1 MPVTF
6 AHPLAVAPLARTGLP
21 LGALVI
27 GTVVPD
33 LPLFARA
40 TPGLDIV
47 TLLVDGPDLPTMIDQ
62 YEFLH
67 SLTGLVTVNI
77 FIGLIVLALWWLLL
91 RPAYRDALPRPL
103 RERTNTTPAGVRPWL
118 LAVPALLI
126 GSLTHVVWDQL
137 TDEGALISQR
147 IEVLQGSIAG
157 FPYSLLLQYASSL
170 LGALGVLVWLCL
182 RLARRDGRAVP
193 QRRPELAAW
202 MFAVPV
208 LVAGVGSATVLYAA
222 SRNFSAASR
231 TAPGFTVHDFAFD
244 ALTTTVA
251 YGVCAAIAMAI
262 VHRVSR
268 ARRAR
273 TGAQPRHRPAS
284 APGHTR

>member
-27 GTVVPD
+27 GAVVPD

-40 TPGLDIV
+40 IPGLDV
-47 TLLVDGPDLPTMIDQ
+47 MTLLVDAPALPTMFEQ

-67 SLTGLVTVNI
+67 SLTGLVTVNVV
-77 FIGLIVLALWWLLL
+77 IGLIVLVLWWLLL
-91 RPAYRDALPRPL
+91 RPAYRDALPKPL
-103 RERTNTTPAGVRPWL
+103 RDRTNAAPAGIRPWL

-126 GSLTHVVWDQL
+126 GSLTHLAWDQL
-137 TDEGALISQR
+137 TDEGAAISQR
-147 IEVLQGSIAG
+147 ISVLQGSIAG
-157 FPYSLLLQYASSL
+157 FSYSLLLQYASSL
-170 LGALGVLVWLCL
+170 LGVIGVLVWLYL
-182 RLARRDGRAVP
+182 RVSRRDARAVP

-208 LVAGVGSATVLYAA
+208 LVAGIGSATVLYGA
-222 SRNFSAASR
+222 SRAFSAATR
-231 TAPGFTVHDFAFD
+231 TDAGFSLHDFAFD